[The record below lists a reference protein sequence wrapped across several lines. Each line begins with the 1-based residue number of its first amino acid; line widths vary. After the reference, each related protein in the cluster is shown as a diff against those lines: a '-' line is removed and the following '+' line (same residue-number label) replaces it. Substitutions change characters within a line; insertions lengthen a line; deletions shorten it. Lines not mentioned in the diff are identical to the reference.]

1 MTKFRGLERW
11 VLLLTFVFFLATVG
25 WFFVQNRERDLTR
38 ISVARIDKEEA
49 SYPSEVSDSAPGI
62 LEGEHININTASIED
77 LIRLP
82 GIGSVRAEQ
91 IVTFREVHGPFQT
104 KEDIMQVSGIGEKTF
119 QKLSEYITVEQ

>member
-1 MTKFRGLERW
+1 
-11 VLLLTFVFFLATVG
+11 LLLTFVFFLATVG

-38 ISVARIDKEEA
+38 ISVARVDKEEA

-62 LEGEHININTASIED
+62 LDGEHININTAPIED

-82 GIGSVRAEQ
+82 GIGSVRAGQ